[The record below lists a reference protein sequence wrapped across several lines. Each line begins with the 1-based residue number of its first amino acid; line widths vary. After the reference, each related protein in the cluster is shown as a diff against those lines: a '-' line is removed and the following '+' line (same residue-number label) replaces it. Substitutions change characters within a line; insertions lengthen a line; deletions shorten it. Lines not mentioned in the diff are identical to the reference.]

1 MDDTQDLSDLDAKI
15 DQVIEYVKTA
25 RQTNETLKVL
35 LLEKDKK
42 INELEKILHAVEERV
57 QLLYNQLPTEK
68 G

>member
-42 INELEKILHAVEERV
+42 INELEKVLHAVEERV

>member
-42 INELEKILHAVEERV
+42 INELEKILHDVEERV

>member
-42 INELEKILHAVEERV
+42 INALEKILHAVEERV